1 MVRLVFI
8 FALALFITL
17 FTMWKVEATPSVPE
31 VGQLI
36 RPPYVIQYQQANHA
50 VFDYGG
56 LEFLYVVTKMPT
68 PFPTCNAV
76 RTIGNEL
83 MVVSCNPFG
92 YVFFT
97 KTFPIAFKTDHNPL
111 WNDLVKKSCR
121 TEGCK

>member
-1 MVRLVFI
+1 MIRLIFI
-8 FALALFITL
+8 FALALFVTL

-36 RPPYVIQYQQANHA
+36 RPPYVIQYQQAKHA

-56 LEFLYVVTKMPT
+56 LEFLFVVTKMTT

-76 RTIGNEL
+76 RTIGDEL
-83 MVVSCNPFG
+83 MVVGGNPFG

-97 KTFPIAFKTDHNPL
+97 KPFPIAFKTDHNPL
-111 WNDLVKKSCR
+111 WNDLVKKSCLK
-121 TEGCK
+121 EGCK

>member
-1 MVRLVFI
+1 MVKTIFI

-56 LEFLYVVTKMPT
+56 LEFLFVVTRMPT
-68 PFPTCNAV
+68 PFPQCNAV
-76 RTIGNEL
+76 RTIGDEL
-83 MVVSCNPFG
+83 MLVGGNPFV
-92 YVFFT
+92 YVFYA
-97 KTFPIAFKTDHNPL
+97 KTLPIAFRTDHNRL
-111 WNDLVKKSCR
+111 WSDLVKKSCR
-121 TEGCK
+121 EGCK

>member
-1 MVRLVFI
+1 MVKTIFI

-56 LEFLYVVTKMPT
+56 LEFLFVVTKMPT
-68 PFPTCNAV
+68 PFPQCNAV
-76 RTIGNEL
+76 RTIGDEL
-83 MVVSCNPFG
+83 MVVGGNPFG
-92 YVFFT
+92 YVFFA
-97 KTFPIAFKTDHNPL
+97 KTLPIAFRTDHNRL

-121 TEGCK
+121 EGCK

>member
-1 MVRLVFI
+1 MVKTIFI

-56 LEFLYVVTKMPT
+56 LEFLFVVARMPT
-68 PFPTCNAV
+68 PFPQCNAV
-76 RTIGNEL
+76 RTIGDEL
-83 MVVSCNPFG
+83 MVVGGNPFD
-92 YVFFT
+92 YVFFA
-97 KTFPIAFKTDHNPL
+97 KTLPIAFRTDHNRL
-111 WNDLVKKSCR
+111 WNDLVKKSCVGK
-121 TEGCK
+121 GCE

>member
-1 MVRLVFI
+1 MVKTIFI

-36 RPPYVIQYQQANHA
+36 RPPYVIQYQQENHA

-56 LEFLYVVTKMPT
+56 LEFLFVVTRMPT
-68 PFPTCNAV
+68 PFPQCNAA
-76 RTIGNEL
+76 RTIGHEL
-83 MVVSCNPFG
+83 MVVGGNPFG

-97 KTFPIAFKTDHNPL
+97 TIFPIAFKTDHNPL

-121 TEGCK
+121 EGCE